1 MSTHREVG
9 NVACLKAPEVNR
21 AALPFP
27 EGSCPSFSA
36 CRWLRGFS
44 AFAQR
49 LEEEPRPG
57 AMEGE
62 Q

>member
-1 MSTHREVG
+1 MSLPRG
-9 NVACLKAPEVNR
+9 NR
-21 AALPFP
+21 AVLLLP
-27 EGSCPSFSA
+27 EGSCPSFSSY
-36 CRWLRGFS
+36 RWLRGFS